1 MVYKANDI
9 KLLAVQESISAYAKT
24 ISTAGAQANQLNCIR
39 SDFFQNKLLV
49 IQFIQTGL
57 PFDLFEKIKAITPF
71 SEEDWANYLNLS
83 VKTLQR
89 NKKEVDFLFK
99 PIHSEKIIELAEI
112 AYFGHEIFDTK
123 EKFYSWLFSNNYS
136 LGNQLP
142 SSLLQN
148 SYGKEMVM
156 AELNRI
162 DHGVFV

>member
-1 MVYKANDI
+1 MVYETNEI
-9 KLLAVQESISAYAKT
+9 KLLAVQKSISAYAKT
-24 ISTAGAQANQLNCIR
+24 ISILGTQANHLR

-49 IQFIQTGL
+49 IQFIRIGL

-71 SEEDWANYLNLS
+71 SEEYWANYLNLS

-162 DHGVFV
+162 DHGIFV